1 MQNKNGVWGAQSA
14 AAGPGQ
20 SPGGVLDFCI
30 IISSIQGGG
39 GNGFLIEKTIC
50 VRLRQNRTSVKFWSL

>member
-14 AAGPGQ
+14 PAGPGQ

-30 IISSIQGGG
+30 IISSIRGGRG
-39 GNGFLIEKTIC
+39 GEGEGIFD
-50 VRLRQNRTSVKFWSL
+50 